1 MVESRPDTAARHP
14 LLLMTDFGLR
24 DRFVASM
31 KGVAAGVDASLAIYD
46 LSHDIAPFD
55 ILEGAVTLAD
65 TLPWW
70 PAGSVAVA
78 VVDPGVGTDRLAL
91 GMRTRSGHLVVAP
104 DNGLLSF
111 VEQDIGFDEVRVIEE
126 RMHRL
131 PGSHDFHTFHGRDL
145 FVWCGARLAA
155 GRIGLSDLG
164 LLARKEPLRLDN
176 IQPTV
181 KGAVVQ
187 GIAVKVEQPFG
198 NLCTNIRPVHMKQAG
213 LHPGDRLRFSLRQG
227 KRVLW
232 QDTAPWVETF
242 GRAAPDALLAYTDSA
257 GRIGLALNR
266 GNLAHSAGLSAG
278 TDRVLEVRKE
288 A

>member
-1 MVESRPDTAARHP
+1 
-14 LLLMTDFGLR
+14 
-24 DRFVASM
+24 M
-31 KGVAAGVDASLAIYD
+31 KGVAVGVDASLAIYD

-70 PAGSVAVA
+70 PAGTVAVA

-91 GMRTRSGHLVVAP
+91 AVRTRSGHLVVAP

-111 VEQDIGFDEVRVIEE
+111 VEQEIGFDEVRVIDE

-164 LLARKEPLRLDN
+164 LLARRAPVQLDN

-181 KGAVVQ
+181 KGSVVQ

-198 NLCTNIRPVHMKQAG
+198 NLCTNIRPVQMKQAG
-213 LHPGDRLRFSLRQG
+213 LQPGDRLRFILRQG

-242 GRAAPDALLAYTDSA
+242 DRAAPDALLAYTDSA

-266 GNLAHSAGLSAG
+266 GNLARSAGLSAG

-288 A
+288 D

>member
-1 MVESRPDTAARHP
+1 MKGNIQVQGSSRH

-31 KGVAAGVDASLAIYD
+31 KGVALGVDSSLNIHD

-55 ILEGAVTLAD
+55 ILEGAITLAD

-70 PAGSVAVA
+70 PAGTVAVA

-91 GMRTRSGHLVVAP
+91 AVRTRSGHYIVAP
-104 DNGLLSF
+104 DNGLMSF
-111 VEQDIGFDEVRVIEE
+111 VEVDIGYEEVRVIDE

-131 PGSHDFHTFHGRDL
+131 PGSQDFHTFHGRDL

-155 GRIGLSDLG
+155 GQIGLADLG
-164 LLARKEPLRLDN
+164 LLARKAPLRLEN
-176 IQPTV
+176 IRPVV
-181 KGAVVQ
+181 KGGLVT
-187 GIAVKVEQPFG
+187 GIVAKVEQPFG
-198 NLCTNIRPVHMKQAG
+198 NLCTNFRPGQLAQAG
-213 LHPGDRLRFSLRQG
+213 MEPGDVLNIRVRQG
-227 KRVLW
+227 QRELW
-232 QDTAPWVETF
+232 QGSVPWMETF
-242 GRAAPDALLAYTDSA
+242 GRAEAGGLLAYTDSA
-257 GRIGLALNR
+257 GRLGLALNR
-266 GNLAHSAGLSAG
+266 GNLAISAGLSAG

>member
-1 MVESRPDTAARHP
+1 MESRQDTAARHP

-31 KGVAAGVDASLAIYD
+31 KGVAVGVDASLAIYD

-70 PAGSVAVA
+70 PAGTVAVA

-91 GMRTRSGHLVVAP
+91 AVRTRSGHLVVAP

-111 VEQDIGFDEVRVIEE
+111 VEQEIGFDEVRVIDE

-164 LLARKEPLRLDN
+164 LLARRAPVQLDN

-198 NLCTNIRPVHMKQAG
+198 NLCTNIRPVQMKQAG
-213 LHPGDRLRFSLRQG
+213 LQPGDRLRFILRQG

-242 GRAAPDALLAYTDSA
+242 DRAAPDALLAYTDSA

-266 GNLAHSAGLSAG
+266 GNLARSAGLSAG

-288 A
+288 D

>member
-1 MVESRPDTAARHP
+1 VSASKHA

-31 KGVAAGVDASLAIYD
+31 KGVALGVDASLNIHD

-55 ILEGAVTLAD
+55 ILEGAITLAD

-70 PAGSVAVA
+70 PAGTVVVA
-78 VVDPGVGTDRLAL
+78 VVDPGVGTERLA
-91 GMRTRSGHLVVAP
+91 MAVRTRSEHIVVVP

-111 VEQDIGFDEVRVIEE
+111 VEQDIGFDEVRVIDE

-131 PGSHDFHTFHGRDL
+131 PGSQDFHTFHGRDL

-155 GRIGLSDLG
+155 GQIGLSDLG
-164 LLARKEPLRLDN
+164 LLARKAPLRLEN
-176 IQPTV
+176 IRPAV
-181 KGAVVQ
+181 KGGLVT
-187 GIAVKVEQPFG
+187 GIVAKVEQPFG
-198 NLCTNIRPVHMKQAG
+198 NLCTNIRPVQMKQAG
-213 LHPGDRLRFSLRQG
+213 MHAGDRLHLTIRQG
-227 KRVLW
+227 KRELW

-242 GRAAPDALLAYTDSA
+242 GHAASGALLAYTDSA
-257 GRIGLALNR
+257 GRLGLALNR
-266 GNLAHSAGLSAG
+266 GNLAISAGLSAT